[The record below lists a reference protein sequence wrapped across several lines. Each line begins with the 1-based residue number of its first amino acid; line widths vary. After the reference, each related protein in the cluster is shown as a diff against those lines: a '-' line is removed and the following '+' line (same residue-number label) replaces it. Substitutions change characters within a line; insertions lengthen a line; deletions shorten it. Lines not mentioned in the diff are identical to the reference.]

1 MRNSENDVIR
11 MLKDKNDDIMNIMSY
26 TKKNED

>member
-11 MLKDKNDDIMNIMSY
+11 TLKDKNDDIMNIMIY
-26 TKKNED
+26 TQKK